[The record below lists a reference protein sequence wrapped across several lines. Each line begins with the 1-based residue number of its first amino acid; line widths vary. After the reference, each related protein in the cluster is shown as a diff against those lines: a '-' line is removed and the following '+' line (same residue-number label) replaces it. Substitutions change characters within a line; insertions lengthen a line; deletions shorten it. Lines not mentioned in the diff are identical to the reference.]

1 MSTAMTG
8 TSPRWQEKGLSI
20 SFRACQ
26 LASVQAVADALDA
39 GETAVSPQAVG
50 HLDLAENELESIEL
64 LRPYSRLLSLD
75 VSHNNVEQLVGLP
88 PTLLHLNV
96 AYNRLEGIEGIGS
109 WGGGLLELNL
119 SYNLLT
125 SLQPLEQI
133 TQLQVLLAGGNR
145 ISSLIG
151 LAGLGRLELCDA
163 RFNYVEKTSEL
174 RLLSMN
180 TSLRTLSLGGN
191 PVAKQPSYRPSL
203 ASILPGL
210 LILDGQ
216 KMPRSSA
223 QRQAAAT
230 RPTSRDNAVAAA
242 SRRHTRYAQSE
253 AKPPPSPALTLLP
266 QAPAASAGSN
276 FMPGRQ
282 MLDATGLVPAVPGA
296 RRGGATAA
304 LDASLLRSQATASMQ
319 FVPQAVVGGGWQS
332 ASPYATS
339 ASKRAAASGNVSR
352 AGNGGGGGSAGST
365 PRVTGCLDG
374 AGSSAAVAAAA
385 TPRADPSPLS
395 YGVPPPSAR
404 VQAALELGKAV
415 AAAAKLGGRLES
427 RQIEISQIEI
437 SADLDESV
445 GSAADEKKLREQ
457 KLALAAAVASKEATI
472 ALNRALSRAQRG
484 TPGPNGQTPP
494 PTNGAV
500 AGDAPPAAPPSTAP
514 LSSSRASELQTPV
527 HRAPAAFRSGA
538 VLGGGGG
545 RSAAAPSVST
555 ANASSDMA
563 TLGSATNGHRAQY
576 GANSARPANAQYS
589 AVNAQYSAANG
600 HRAQYSAGSAR
611 PANAQ
616 YSAANAQ
623 YVAAPSSAASV
634 RQAAILRQAG
644 GRTDI
649 TTDVKGLVRSYSAE
663 ALKPGLIRSKSAEAI
678 RHGAIRLTRQVASGG
693 LAANLSPPLLRP
705 NSSRAAAG
713 AATERAPASAAS
725 AERGLMEV
733 ALELGSEIRVLKGLF
748 KPSEGPATLLESL
761 LKL

>member
-1 MSTAMTG
+1 MTG

-26 LASVQAVADALDA
+26 LASMKAVADALDA

-191 PVAKQPSYRPSL
+191 P
-203 ASILPGL
+203 
-210 LILDGQ
+210 
-216 KMPRSSA
+216 
-223 QRQAAAT
+223 
-230 RPTSRDNAVAAA
+230 
-242 SRRHTRYAQSE
+242 
-253 AKPPPSPALTLLP
+253 
-266 QAPAASAGSN
+266 
-276 FMPGRQ
+276 
-282 MLDATGLVPAVPGA
+282 
-296 RRGGATAA
+296 
-304 LDASLLRSQATASMQ
+304 ATASMQ

-339 ASKRAAASGNVSR
+339 ASKRAAASGN
-352 AGNGGGGGSAGST
+352 
-365 PRVTGCLDG
+365 
-374 AGSSAAVAAAA
+374 
-385 TPRADPSPLS
+385 
-395 YGVPPPSAR
+395 
-404 VQAALELGKAV
+404 
-415 AAAAKLGGRLES
+415 LGGRLES

-437 SADLDESV
+437 SADLDESD
-445 GSAADEKKLREQ
+445 GADEKKLREQ
-457 KLALAAAVASKEATI
+457 KLALAAAVASKEATM

-484 TPGPNGQTPP
+484 TPGPNGQTPL

-563 TLGSATNGHRAQY
+563 TLGSA
-576 GANSARPANAQYS
+576 QYS
-589 AVNAQYSAANG
+589 ATDG

-678 RHGAIRLTRQVASGG
+678 RHGAIRLTRQFF
-693 LAANLSPPLLRP
+693 
-705 NSSRAAAG
+705 
-713 AATERAPASAAS
+713 EW
-725 AERGLMEV
+725 
-733 ALELGSEIRVLKGLF
+733 
-748 KPSEGPATLLESL
+748 
-761 LKL
+761 